1 MRRPIARPGDPRPL
15 FVRGPTGSLVVPAA
29 VVSTPWGPVIV
40 TLYAI
45 STVSYFA
52 APVPPWYDVAAERL
66 AGARGGPPAL
76 RRPGI
81 AANAPADLYRLSRV
95 RDCAQ
100 WRPWLS

>member
-15 FVRGPTGSLVVPAA
+15 FVRGPTDSLVVPAA

-66 AGARGGPPAL
+66 AALHDDVPAL
-76 RRPGI
+76 RRPWI
-81 AANAPADLYRLSRV
+81 AQNKPAELYRLSDVCGLV
-95 RDCAQ
+95 R
-100 WRPWLS
+100 WLPWGG